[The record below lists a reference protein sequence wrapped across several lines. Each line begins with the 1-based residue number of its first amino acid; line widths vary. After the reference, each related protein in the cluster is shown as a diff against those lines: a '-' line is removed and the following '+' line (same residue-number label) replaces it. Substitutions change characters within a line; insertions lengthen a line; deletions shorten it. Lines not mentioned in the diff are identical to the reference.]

1 MFAGY
6 IPFTDEHI
14 NDFDFRDIENQMII
28 ENAKNEAELIR
39 QQILGNLNK

>member
-1 MFAGY
+1 MF
-6 IPFTDEHI
+6 PQDLNDEHI

-28 ENAKNEAELIR
+28 ENAKNEVELIH